1 MKVALNLISR
11 NNPPPLVDYSNVNVE
26 EKDVGGLIFKKLISD
41 SPTLISRFGSEE
53 IKSLKEYKLR
63 LNTLPMRYYY
73 YKKGWINNYAPFS
86 CNNLFDSTFRWNN
99 FKDDWRSYYNLFVN
113 AMSEIDVLGSWLFW
127 EKVYQKELRS
137 TLKVRLSRL
146 EPYYHSINWLNAL
159 TNKKVLVIHP
169 MKESILRQF
178 DKKNLLFDGGKG
190 MPDCQLSVMQA
201 LYFDD
206 ANYNTWVKIYEY
218 YLNEVEKFD
227 FDIVIIGNGSWGM
240 PLGAYL
246 KSKGKK
252 VIHLGGAVQLLF
264 GIMGNRWFND
274 YPFVRNL
281 MNEHWIYP
289 NPSET
294 PKWSL
299 SYDKK
304 AYW

>member
-1 MKVALNLISR
+1 MISR
-11 NNPPPLVDYSNVNVE
+11 NSSPTLVDYSNVNIKEIDAGV
-26 EKDVGGLIFKKLISD
+26 VLFNKLIGD
-41 SPTLISRFGSEE
+41 SPVLISRFGSEE

-63 LNTLPMRYYY
+63 MNSWPIRYYY
-73 YKKGWINNYAPFS
+73 YKKGWINDYAPFS
-86 CNNLFDSTFRWNN
+86 TKNLFDSTFRWNN
-99 FKDDWRSYYNLFVN
+99 FRDDWYKYYRLFTT
-113 AMSEIDVLGSWLFW
+113 AMSEIDILGSWLFW
-127 EKVYQKELRS
+127 EKVYQKELQTS
-137 TLKVRLSRL
+137 IKIRLSRL
-146 EPYYHSINWLNAL
+146 EPYYHSTNWLLAL
-159 TNKKVLVIHP
+159 HNKKVLVIHP

-178 DKKNLLFDGGKG
+178 EKKDLLFESGKG
-190 MPDCQLSVMQA
+190 MPDCHLSVMQA

-206 ANYNTWVKIYEY
+206 NKYNTWVKIYEY

-246 KSKGKK
+246 KNKEKK

-274 YPFVRNL
+274 YPFVRDL
-281 MNEHWIYP
+281 MNEHWIFP

-294 PKWSL
+294 PTWSEG
-299 SYDKK
+299 YDKK